1 MKKLLVLASTCL
13 LILSGCAGEEKPTS
27 AETMS
32 PATTDSAAAETA
44 RFTPAMV
51 YNKKD
56 PSCGMPVTAGIS
68 DTAHYKGK
76 VYGFCAEGC
85 KQDFLAHAD
94 EMVTQI
100 EKENKEQ

>member
-1 MKKLLVLASTCL
+1 MKKISVLCL
-13 LILSGCAGEEKPTS
+13 LALAVACKNGEKTESTE
-27 AETMS
+27 AMT

-68 DTAHYKGK
+68 DTAHYKDK

-94 EMVTQI
+94 EMVAQI